1 MDKSEI
7 EKHLENQEL
16 SEMERKLY
24 EKAKELG
31 IKRMF

>member
-7 EKHLENQEL
+7 ERHLENENL
-16 SEMERKLY
+16 NEIERKLY

-31 IKRMF
+31 IKRMI